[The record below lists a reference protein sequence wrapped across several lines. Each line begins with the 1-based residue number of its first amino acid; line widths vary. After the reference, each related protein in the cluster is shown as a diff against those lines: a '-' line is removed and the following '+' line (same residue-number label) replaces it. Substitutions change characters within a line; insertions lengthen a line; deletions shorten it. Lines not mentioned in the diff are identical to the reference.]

1 MLISALYFSPFQ
13 TLLKTAPLTF
23 FDWQLILGFGLLNVI
38 SIEATKW
45 HFITKS
51 KIKNQNAKII

>member
-1 MLISALYFSPFQ
+1 
-13 TLLKTAPLTF
+13 
-23 FDWQLILGFGLLNVI
+23 LGFGLLNVI